1 MNCAATAPLKSLL
14 LPRQTSPSCPS
25 APGQHL
31 CELCCYCPPQ
41 AASAAAIADFPEL
54 IVDGLQSDI
63 ERVRYCR
70 TLGPAVGRAL
80 ALVAEGFWQTPI
92 PTLGFI

>member
-1 MNCAATAPLKSLL
+1 M
-14 LPRQTSPSCPS
+14 
-25 APGQHL
+25 
-31 CELCCYCPPQ
+31 
-41 AASAAAIADFPEL
+41 
-54 IVDGLQSDI
+54 DGLQSDI